1 MAFPGCQ
8 RVRSH
13 HSRVTDVVAA
23 CRLLILAML
32 AIQWPFGSEQ
42 GTCVFIEDEAA
53 KKEKA
58 KCRHD
63 FYQVGSTVSLSI
75 YAKKT
80 DPEQCTFRASSHQLS
95 LEIGYEAG
103 TKSYSLDV
111 RLFGPIDPTKCAPHD
126 SRCDYRMH
134 LLMLSATM

>member
-1 MAFPGCQ
+1 
-8 RVRSH
+8 
-13 HSRVTDVVAA
+13 
-23 CRLLILAML
+23 ML
-32 AIQWPFGSEQ
+32 AIRRLFDSEQ

-53 KKEKA
+53 KKQKA

-63 FYQVGSTVSLSI
+63 FYQVGSTASLSI

-80 DPEQCTFRASSHQLS
+80 DPELCTFKASSHQLS

-111 RLFGPIDPTKCAPHD
+111 RLFGPIDPTKCALHD
-126 SRCDYRMH
+126 S
-134 LLMLSATM
+134 